1 MRPKKENMLK
11 NINPNALIKYTA
23 LLVKELCVYHKYG
36 RFRYLDISQRL
47 HIASEVYQE
56 ADIDWNSME
65 NDPEVKKVK
74 DYITKLFIEEEKQ
87 RIREIDS
94 DA

>member
-1 MRPKKENMLK
+1 MLK
-11 NINPNALIKYTA
+11 DINPDALIKYSA

-36 RFRYLDISQRL
+36 RFAYLDISQRL
-47 HIASEVYQE
+47 HITSEIYQK
-56 ADIDWNSME
+56 ADIDWNSIE

-74 DYITKLFIEEEKQ
+74 DYITKLFIEEEKK